1 LIVALYIFALAGP
14 ALAQAWPERP
24 LTMVVPFAVGSG
36 TDVVGRVLAP
46 RLSDLLGQHVI
57 AENVG
62 GAGGMTG
69 AARVARATP
78 DGYQFVLGTVA
89 THAQNQSLYKHP
101 LYNAVTDFEPVA
113 LIADVPLVLITRND
127 LHTTNLQEFIAYV
140 KANQDKMQYGSA
152 GAGSA
157 SHLAC
162 VLLNSVIGVNVTHVP
177 YRGAA
182 AAMQDLLAGRTDY
195 QCPLLPAAIPQ
206 IQAHGVT
213 PVAIL
218 AKTRSLNL
226 PSLATAHEQGL
237 ADFETS
243 AWHGIFLPKGTSE
256 AIVQRLHDAI
266 ITTLE
271 TRSVQDELQ
280 RIGATPIAPE
290 RTTSTYL
297 AKFLVSENDKW
308 AAIIKA
314 SNIDPE

>member
-1 LIVALYIFALAGP
+1 
-14 ALAQAWPERP
+14 
-24 LTMVVPFAVGSG
+24 MVVPFAVGSG
-36 TDVVGRVLAP
+36 TDVVGRVIAP
-46 RLSDLLGQHVI
+46 HLSDLLGQHVI
-57 AENVG
+57 VENVG

-69 AARVARATP
+69 TARVARATP

-113 LIADVPLVLITRND
+113 LIADVPLVLIARND
-127 LHTTNLQEFIAYV
+127 LRITNLQEFIAYA

-152 GAGSA
+152 GVGSA

-162 VLLNSVIGVNVTHVP
+162 VLLNSTIGVSVTHVP

-195 QCPLLPAAIPQ
+195 QCPLLPAAISQ
-206 IQAHGVT
+206 IQVNAVT
-213 PVAIL
+213 PIAIL
-218 AKTRSLNL
+218 ANTRSLNL

-243 AWHGIFLPKGTSE
+243 AWHAIFLPKGTPE
-256 AIVQRLHDAI
+256 AIVQRFHAAI
-266 ITTLE
+266 IATLD

-280 RIGATPIAPE
+280 QIGAIPIAPE
-290 RTTSTYL
+290 RRGSNYL
-297 AKFLVSENDKW
+297 AKFLRSEIDKW
-308 AAIIKA
+308 STTIKA
-314 SNIDPE
+314 ANIEVE